1 MSVYSGQEM
10 AFMMDDEG
18 TVYADYAFD
27 IMQAIQKN
35 DSEPQEG
42 EDLRVFLE
50 KESYYVPVKSVPYAW
65 KDGQPVAQPLS

>member
-10 AFMMDDEG
+10 AFMMDEEG

-50 KESYYVPVKSVPYAW
+50 KESYYVPVKSVPYVW

>member
-1 MSVYSGQEM
+1 
-10 AFMMDDEG
+10 MMDEEG

-35 DSEPQEG
+35 SSDPQEG

-50 KESYYVPVKSVPYAW
+50 KESYYVPVKSVPYTW
-65 KDGQPVAQPLS
+65 KDGRRCSAAI